1 MVSDLGQIE
10 KRLERLENRFKEDE
24 DSGARERVRVAQ
36 ARESSRGIREASA
49 RNGDD
54 TGRQETLRDLCS

>member
-10 KRLERLENRFKEDE
+10 KRLERLEKIKEDE

-36 ARESSRGIREASA
+36 ARESSRGNRKPLREMEMTPEDKK
-49 RNGDD
+49 R
-54 TGRQETLRDLCS
+54 LRGLCS